1 MGVMN
6 QATLLDR
13 LGQSKDLHVIA
24 ENVRAMCEEYAPVT
38 SFECFRLRQGDDD
51 PVVLC
56 VVGVDSDRE
65 QLALI
70 RECGALPFGTG
81 VCLKIPVPET
91 RH

>member
-1 MGVMN
+1 MN

-13 LGQSKDLHVIA
+13 LAHTRDLNVIA

-38 SFECFRLRQGDDD
+38 SFECFRLRHDDD
-51 PVVLC
+51 DAPVVVC

-65 QLALI
+65 QSALI

-81 VCLKIPVPET
+81 VCLKIPLEET
-91 RH
+91 SH